1 MKAFVS
7 AAQRHQTNIITVVIA
22 AAAAATTAA
31 TVVAIAVVKANHCR
45 SIARQALS

>member
-7 AAQRHQTNIITVVIA
+7 AAQRHQTNIITVVI